1 MCGGLEQLGQAE
13 KRVHQETKTESLT
26 WSNHDFILLGAH
38 PQEGQV
44 ILGID
49 VSDGGSG
56 LHQQLVNQSSILDGT
71 GAVQSGFNRN
81 S

>member
-1 MCGGLEQLGQAE
+1 MCVELTRVLQEPAE
-13 KRVHQETKTESLT
+13 DSKVKCPLLT

-44 ILGID
+44 VLGVE

-56 LHQQLVNQSSILDGT
+56 LHQQLVNQSSILDGA
-71 GAVQSGFNRN
+71 GAVQSGFDGN